1 MLIFVHIAHK
11 KLENATGANSS
22 AVCKVLISL
31 DLYYLTMSFDELLL
45 DIATYDAIASLP
57 ILLKKVETPPLIA
70 STPVSSYNVNATSAY
85 NDTSPTIVSSAAFL
99 HAMQNVD
106 QLETI
111 VKAYKA
117 RTQHTQ
123 IQWIPLFDS
132 LGWVLNK
139 RERKLI
145 ATKYYAFVRSST
157 KANNSLQVVS
167 QKYRCDSCGLINKTN
182 TKLKIHIMRNHTR
195 IKNHKCNI
203 CEKKFFLPTAL

>member
-1 MLIFVHIAHK
+1 
-11 KLENATGANSS
+11 
-22 AVCKVLISL
+22 
-31 DLYYLTMSFDELLL
+31 MSFDELLF

-57 ILLKKVETPPLIA
+57 ILVKDVETVPSLKA
-70 STPVSSYNVNATSAY
+70 SSSVSSYSVNATSAY
-85 NDTSPTIVSSAAFL
+85 KDTSPTTVSSAAFL
-99 HAMQNVD
+99 HAMQNIE

-111 VKAYKA
+111 VEAYKA
-117 RTQHTQ
+117 RTQRTQ
-123 IQWIPLFDS
+123 IQWVPLFHS

-167 QKYRCDSCGLINKTN
+167 QKYRCDSCGLLNKTN